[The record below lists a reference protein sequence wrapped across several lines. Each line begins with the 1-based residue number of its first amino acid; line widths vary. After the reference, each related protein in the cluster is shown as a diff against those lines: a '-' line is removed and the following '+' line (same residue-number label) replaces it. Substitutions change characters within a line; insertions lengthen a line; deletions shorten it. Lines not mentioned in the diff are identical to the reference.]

1 MDNIKIVYIEAALM
15 SNNELIHF
23 GKSLGYISKEQRKL
37 VDSGANKLTR
47 GNEDVV
53 AISPNVA

>member
-1 MDNIKIVYIEAALM
+1 MDIKIVYIEAALM
-15 SNNELIHF
+15 PNNELIHF
-23 GKSLGYISKEQRKL
+23 GKSLGFISNEQREL

-47 GNEDVV
+47 GKESVV

>member
-1 MDNIKIVYIEAALM
+1 MDIKIVYIEAALM
-15 SNNELIHF
+15 PNNELIHF
-23 GKSLGYISKEQRKL
+23 GKSLGYINEKQRKL

-47 GNEDVV
+47 GKEVVV